1 MTVFVA
7 LFVLLKVIGEHEGT
21 GSESN
26 ALNPKDEWLFSV
38 RSLSLPPFPSPAFPS
53 PFFLRSTPEWTILC
67 FEYVGQDF
75 VVVFP
80 DRDAVGYFTKGVSE
94 VLQPTFCILSSYSE
108 VSGWLSRK

>member
-38 RSLSLPPFPSPAFPS
+38 RSLSLPPSLLLPSPLP
-53 PFFLRSTPEWTILC
+53 PLRLLLVYRGAQNGLP
-67 FEYVGQDF
+67 
-75 VVVFP
+75 
-80 DRDAVGYFTKGVSE
+80 
-94 VLQPTFCILSSYSE
+94 
-108 VSGWLSRK
+108 

>member
-53 PFFLRSTPEWTILC
+53 PFFLRSTSFSSTGHPRMD
-67 FEYVGQDF
+67 YF
-75 VVVFP
+75 VF
-80 DRDAVGYFTKGVSE
+80 
-94 VLQPTFCILSSYSE
+94 
-108 VSGWLSRK
+108 